1 MAIVQSS
8 GSLQTVG
15 TSTIPPLNGSG
26 TDLLIRD
33 HGLLSMSPYTYAMLY
48 RTQPNVRTVV
58 DFLARNLAQIG
69 LHAYRRVSDIDRVR
83 LYDHQIIQWLDKPT
97 TATCRYRLIESLIQ
111 DLGIYFRA
119 YWLKLRQGGQIG
131 LLRLP
136 PHTVTVRGWLLPS
149 SFVWT
154 LPDGQRVELAVDDVV
169 YFGGYDPLDPLAGL
183 SPLETLRQLLAE
195 DIAANTFRQAYWSNS
210 ARLEGVI
217 TRPQTAPK
225 WTPAQ
230 KQSWREQWAGRF
242 AGQPGQIPVL
252 EDGMAFTPTSYSAR
266 ESEFSAIRKLTREEV
281 AAAYHVPQ
289 PMVGILDHATYS
301 NIKEQHKQLYQDT
314 LGPWT
319 VWLQEEIER
328 QLLVECT
335 DQDGIYLEFNIAEKL
350 KGSFEEQAGALYTLI
365 GRPIMTANEGRGR
378 LNLPS
383 IKNDPTADE
392 LALPLNTS
400 GGPSALGIEA
410 EPAPPSTAQ
419 LPLPTTPNP
428 TEDSSA
434 DRVQLVLQATADR
447 LQRRLAKVP
456 PDERAAMFFVDF
468 DRWQAELIADLT
480 PLVGAD
486 RAATMALDAN
496 VSMAVALEKDP
507 AHA

>member
-8 GSLQTVG
+8 GSLQSFGG
-15 TSTIPPLNGSG
+15 TSAVPPLNGSG
-26 TDLLIRD
+26 SDLLIRD
-33 HGLLSMSPYTYAMLY
+33 AGLLTMSPYTYAMLY

-58 DFLARNLAQIG
+58 DFLARNLGQIG
-69 LHAYRRVSDIDRVR
+69 LHAYRRISDIDRVR
-83 LYDHQIIQWLDKPT
+83 LFDHQIIQWLDKPT
-97 TATCRYRLIESLIQ
+97 SATCRYRLIESTIQ

-119 YWLKLRQGGQIG
+119 YWWKIRQNGQIG

-154 LPDGQRVELAVDDVV
+154 LPNGQRIELPVDDVV
-169 YFGGYDPLDPLAGL
+169 YFGGYDPLDPLSGL

-195 DIAANTFRQAYWSNS
+195 DIAANSFRQAYWTNS

-217 TRPQTAPK
+217 TRPAAAPK

-230 KQSWREQWAGRF
+230 KQAWREQWATRF
-242 AGQPGQIPVL
+242 AGHPGQIPVL
-252 EDGMAFTPTSYSAR
+252 EDGMSFTATSYSAR

-319 VWLQEEIER
+319 VWLQEELER
-328 QLLVECT
+328 QLLVECK
-335 DQDGIYLEFNIAEKL
+335 DQDGVYLEFNIAEKL
-350 KGSFEEQAGALYTLI
+350 KGSFEEQATSLFTLI

-383 IKNDPTADE
+383 IKNDPSADE
-392 LALPLNTS
+392 LALPMNTS
-400 GGPSALGIEA
+400 GGPSSTA
-410 EPAPPSTAQ
+410 EPTPEPTA
-419 LPLPTTPNP
+419 LAPLPTTP
-428 TEDSSA
+428 TDGEATDGV
-434 DRVQLVLQATADR
+434 RLVLQATAER
-447 LQRRLAKVP
+447 VQRRLAKVP
-456 PDERAAMFFVDF
+456 PDQRAATFFVDF

-496 VSMAVALEKDP
+496 VSMAVALEKE
-507 AHA
+507 HADV